1 MKEYT
6 YSYPRPS
13 VTVDLIILKEEE
25 ILLIERASEPCIG
38 QWALPGGF
46 VDEGEDLEAAARR
59 ELLEQTCLK
68 VGELIQ
74 VGAFG
79 KPGRDPRGHT
89 ISVAY
94 KGEAID
100 EKDLMAADD
109 AADARWF
116 PLQNLPKLAFDHAEI
131 IEQALK

>member
-1 MKEYT
+1 M
-6 YSYPRPS
+6 
-13 VTVDLIILKEEE
+13 
-25 ILLIERASEPCIG
+25 
-38 QWALPGGF
+38 
-46 VDEGEDLEAAARR
+46 EDAAHR
-59 ELLEQTCLK
+59 ELLEETCLQ

-94 KGEAID
+94 KGKAVD
-100 EKDLMAADD
+100 EKDLQAADD

-116 PLQNLPKLAFDHAEI
+116 RLQDLPELAFDHAEI
-131 IEQALK
+131 INQALK